1 MMADKHNIN
10 QLIKDI
16 RNQIQL
22 NHTELMDI
30 FEVYAAEAV
39 FGREVIDADLKL
51 LPASASLLEVGAG
64 SLMLSCQLLRE
75 GFQIT
80 ALEPFGDGF
89 SHFKSLQKVVLSVA
103 TKAGLQLSIINS
115 PAEQL
120 DVPATFDY
128 AFSINVMEHVANEK
142 QVITNVLKALKI
154 GAKYRFICPN
164 YTFPY
169 EPHFNIPTLF
179 SKNLT
184 ERFFK
189 HKILTCSA
197 LKDPWGTWQSLNW
210 ITVLKIKGIVKHL
223 SHSRVTFRR
232 DLVLKM
238 FERVV
243 SDVEF
248 SKRRSGWLNAIIGGI
263 VSLRLHK
270 LTAYI
275 PATAQPVIDCV
286 IFKVNSHVTNH

>member
-1 MMADKHNIN
+1 MFDEKNIN
-10 QLIKDI
+10 GLIKDI
-16 RNQIQL
+16 RSEIQL
-22 NHTELMDI
+22 YHPELNDI
-30 FEVYAAEAV
+30 FETYAAEAI
-39 FGREVIDADLKL
+39 FGREIIDADLKL
-51 LPASASLLEVGAG
+51 LPKSASVLEVGAG
-64 SLMLSCQLLRE
+64 SLILSCQLLRE

-80 ALEPFGDGF
+80 ALEPFGEGF
-89 SHFKSLQKVVLSVA
+89 SHFETLQNVVLSVA
-103 TKAGLQLSIINS
+103 TNSGLQLSIIS
-115 PAEQL
+115 APAEQL
-120 DVPATFDY
+120 DVSAEFDY
-128 AFSINVMEHVANEK
+128 AFSINVMEHVTNEK

-164 YTFPY
+164 YIFPY

-184 ERFFK
+184 EKFFK
-189 HKILTCSA
+189 HKILTCPA

-210 ITVLKIKGIVKHL
+210 ISVLKIQNIVNHL
-223 SHSRVTFRR
+223 ANSRVKFRR

-243 SDVEF
+243 NDVQF
-248 SKRRSGWLNAIIGGI
+248 SKRRSVWFNAIINAI
-263 VSLRLHK
+263 VFLRLHK
-270 LTAYI
+270 LTAFI